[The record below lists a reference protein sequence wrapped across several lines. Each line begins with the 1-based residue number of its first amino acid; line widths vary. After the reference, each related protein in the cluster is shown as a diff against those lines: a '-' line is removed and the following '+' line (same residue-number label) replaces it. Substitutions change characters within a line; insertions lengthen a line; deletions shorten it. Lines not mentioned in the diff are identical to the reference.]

1 MLSRR
6 DPFRELMSFRNAFDR
21 LFDNSMF
28 EPGLDFNITGQLA
41 LDVAETED
49 EFEVKAVIPGID
61 PDDLDVSI
69 ANNTLTIRGETK
81 EEHEKKDAQYHLR
94 ERRYGSFSRSI
105 TLPAEINADNIEAKY
120 EAGILTLR
128 LPKSEAVK
136 PKRIPILGAARKM
149 IEGKMTDKKCGK

>member
-41 LDVAETED
+41 LDIAETED
-49 EFEVKAVIPGID
+49 EFEVKAGGIN

-81 EEHEKKDAQYHLR
+81 EEQEKKDAQYHLR

-105 TLPAEINADNIEAKY
+105 TLPAEINAEEIDAKY
-120 EAGILTLR
+120 DAGILTLR

-149 IEGKMTDKKCGK
+149 IEGKMTDKKSGK